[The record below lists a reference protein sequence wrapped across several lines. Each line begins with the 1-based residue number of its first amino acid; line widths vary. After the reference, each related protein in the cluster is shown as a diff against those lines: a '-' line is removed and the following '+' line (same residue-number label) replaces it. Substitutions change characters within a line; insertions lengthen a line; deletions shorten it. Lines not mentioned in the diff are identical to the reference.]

1 MLTLFFKES
10 MMGYSLIKISLIF
23 SDLYHFLSLTLP
35 NSLLLFKKLTL
46 MKTLD
51 LNTLKNQIDP
61 DNSNIKTSLKINL
74 KLDKPNSLIL
84 EKINNNPFIQM
95 NKEI

>member
-1 MLTLFFKES
+1 MLTLFFKEL

-23 SDLYHFLSLTLP
+23 SDLYHFHSLTLL
-35 NSLLLFKKLTL
+35 NSLLLFKEHTL

-51 LNTLKNQIDP
+51 LSILKNQIDL

-74 KLDKPNSLIL
+74 KLDRLNCLIL
-84 EKINNNPFIQM
+84 EKINNNLFIQM